1 MAIPI
6 PSVAD
11 IRKWIG
17 FWKKYKGKKVKVY
30 LKNENFI
37 GVLSAI
43 VDNPS
48 GLFLTDVSIPSEQN
62 VEVVFVPL
70 IAVTKIYIFK
80 KASRTHE

>member
-1 MAIPI
+1 MTIPI

-17 FWKKYKGKKVKVY
+17 FWKKYKGKRVKVY
-30 LKNENFI
+30 LRNENII

-43 VDNPS
+43 VENPS
-48 GLFLTDVSIPSEQN
+48 GIFLTDVSIPSEQN

-70 IAVTKIYIFK
+70 IAITKIYIFK